1 MLLFFQRRE
10 PDVIFF
16 LCSRKK
22 KEEGKKKKTKTM
34 EPSFSSQQP
43 IQQVPPR
50 MTSRALE
57 LLPPVNG

>member
-1 MLLFFQRRE
+1 
-10 PDVIFF
+10 
-16 LCSRKK
+16 
-22 KEEGKKKKTKTM
+22 M